1 MNKIMKAIAMF
12 MVWLTVICVCFFAL
26 LWMGGML
33 ILGLELAEIIDLA
46 GDMP

>member
-12 MVWLTVICVCFFAL
+12 MVWLTVICVCGYIL
-26 LWMGGML
+26 LTMFGML
-33 ILGLELAEIIDLA
+33 VIGLELAEIIDLA